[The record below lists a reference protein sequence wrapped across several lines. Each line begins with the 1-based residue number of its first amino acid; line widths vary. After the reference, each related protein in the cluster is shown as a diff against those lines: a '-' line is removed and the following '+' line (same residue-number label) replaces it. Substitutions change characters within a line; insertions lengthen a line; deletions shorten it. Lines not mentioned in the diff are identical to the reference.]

1 MARATAS
8 GFTISGLLDKNAATR
23 SDYPIE
29 RIPVDEIAD
38 HPENTAYS
46 MDDAGIAQLAKSIEK
61 EGLTDLP
68 LVRKLDDG
76 SWQMVS
82 GHRRKAAYAM
92 LAEEDERYAQIPC
105 RIIRGISDEQSVM
118 LLHAANYF
126 VRNLT
131 VTERAA
137 ASRALGME
145 VERMRVENPELSGMR
160 TEDIKGGDHLGADR
174 AKGVRKDDPA
184 PGVAGAQ
191 DRRGSCRGVARG
203 GAFRLALGRR
213 RERPRENGTRR
224 AGTALLLVEGASP
237 RQEEDDGVPEESDER
252 VERET
257 SSRRRAEAFGTARKR
272 PARAQALRIE
282 STGRTERAGQ
292 AGARGYRGNG
302 RQAPRTNLA
311 PCRRPE
317 GAPAPF
323 PASSLSRIHEIG
335 GGISGTRMR
344 RPAPS
349 LRQTAQGEGHASAE
363 MRECRH
369 AGDAPRP

>member
-23 SDYPIE
+23 SDYPVE
-29 RIPVDEIAD
+29 RIPVGEIAD

-131 VTERAA
+131 VTER
-137 ASRALGME
+137 
-145 VERMRVENPELSGMR
+145 MRVENPELSGMR
-160 TEDIKGGDHLGADR
+160 TEDIKAAIISEQTGRKVSGKTIQRQESLARKIEEDLVAGWREAALSDSLSADAVNALAKMEPDEQERLFSSWKEHPLDKKKTTEFLRKATSEPSANLQHKEDPKPSAPLGSALRALKRYESKAPNEPSGLDRQALEEIAGMADR
-174 AKGVRKDDPA
+174 
-184 PGVAGAQ
+184 
-191 DRRGSCRGVARG
+191 
-203 GAFRLALGRR
+203 LLGR
-213 RERPRENGTRR
+213 
-224 AGTALLLVEGASP
+224 
-237 RQEEDDGVPEESDER
+237 
-252 VERET
+252 
-257 SSRRRAEAFGTARKR
+257 
-272 PARAQALRIE
+272 I
-282 STGRTERAGQ
+282 
-292 AGARGYRGNG
+292 
-302 RQAPRTNLA
+302 
-311 PCRRPE
+311 
-317 GAPAPF
+317 
-323 PASSLSRIHEIG
+323 
-335 GGISGTRMR
+335 
-344 RPAPS
+344 
-349 LRQTAQGEGHASAE
+349 
-363 MRECRH
+363 
-369 AGDAPRP
+369 

>member
-160 TEDIKGGDHLGADR
+160 TEDIKA
-174 AKGVRKDDPA
+174 AIISE
-184 PGVAGAQ
+184 Q
-191 DRRGSCRGVARG
+191 
-203 GAFRLALGRR
+203 
-213 RERPRENGTRR
+213 
-224 AGTALLLVEGASP
+224 
-237 RQEEDDGVPEESDER
+237 
-252 VERET
+252 
-257 SSRRRAEAFGTARKR
+257 
-272 PARAQALRIE
+272 
-282 STGRTERAGQ
+282 TGRKV
-292 AGARGYRGNG
+292 
-302 RQAPRTNLA
+302 
-311 PCRRPE
+311 
-317 GAPAPF
+317 
-323 PASSLSRIHEIG
+323 S
-335 GGISGTRMR
+335 
-344 RPAPS
+344 
-349 LRQTAQGEGHASAE
+349 
-363 MRECRH
+363 
-369 AGDAPRP
+369 

>member
-23 SDYPIE
+23 SDYPVE
-29 RIPVDEIAD
+29 RIPVGEIAD

-160 TEDIKGGDHLGADR
+160 TEDIKAAIISEQTGRKVSGKTIQRQESLR
-174 AKGVRKDDPA
+174 ARSKRIL
-184 PGVAGAQ
+184 
-191 DRRGSCRGVARG
+191 SRG
-203 GAFRLALGRR
+203 GARR
-213 RERPRENGTRR
+213 RFPTR
-224 AGTALLLVEGASP
+224 S
-237 RQEEDDGVPEESDER
+237 RQMP
-252 VERET
+252 
-257 SSRRRAEAFGTARKR
+257 
-272 PARAQALRIE
+272 
-282 STGRTERAGQ
+282 
-292 AGARGYRGNG
+292 
-302 RQAPRTNLA
+302 
-311 PCRRPE
+311 
-317 GAPAPF
+317 
-323 PASSLSRIHEIG
+323 
-335 GGISGTRMR
+335 
-344 RPAPS
+344 
-349 LRQTAQGEGHASAE
+349 
-363 MRECRH
+363 
-369 AGDAPRP
+369 

>member
-160 TEDIKGGDHLGADR
+160 TEDIKAAIISEQTGRKVSGKTIQRQESLARKIEEDLVAGWREAALSDSLSADAVNALAKMEPDEQERLFSSWKEHPLDKKKTTEFLRKATSESSANLQHKEDPKPSAPLGSALRALKRYESKAPNEPSGLDRQALEEIAGMADR
-174 AKGVRKDDPA
+174 
-184 PGVAGAQ
+184 
-191 DRRGSCRGVARG
+191 
-203 GAFRLALGRR
+203 LLGR
-213 RERPRENGTRR
+213 
-224 AGTALLLVEGASP
+224 
-237 RQEEDDGVPEESDER
+237 
-252 VERET
+252 
-257 SSRRRAEAFGTARKR
+257 
-272 PARAQALRIE
+272 I
-282 STGRTERAGQ
+282 
-292 AGARGYRGNG
+292 
-302 RQAPRTNLA
+302 
-311 PCRRPE
+311 
-317 GAPAPF
+317 
-323 PASSLSRIHEIG
+323 
-335 GGISGTRMR
+335 
-344 RPAPS
+344 
-349 LRQTAQGEGHASAE
+349 
-363 MRECRH
+363 
-369 AGDAPRP
+369 

>member
-8 GFTISGLLDKNAATR
+8 GFTISGLLDKNATTR
-23 SDYPIE
+23 SDYPVE
-29 RIPVDEIAD
+29 RIPVGEIAD

-46 MDDAGIAQLAKSIEK
+46 MDDAGIAQLAKSIEE

-160 TEDIKGGDHLGADR
+160 TEDIKAAIISEQTGRKVSGKTIQRQESLARKIEEDLVAGWREAALSDSLSADAVNALAKMEPDEQERLFSSWKEHPLDKKKTTEFLRKATSEPSANLQHKEDPKPSAPLGSALRALKRYESKAPNEPSGLDRQVLEKISRTADR
-174 AKGVRKDDPA
+174 
-184 PGVAGAQ
+184 
-191 DRRGSCRGVARG
+191 
-203 GAFRLALGRR
+203 LLGR
-213 RERPRENGTRR
+213 
-224 AGTALLLVEGASP
+224 
-237 RQEEDDGVPEESDER
+237 
-252 VERET
+252 
-257 SSRRRAEAFGTARKR
+257 
-272 PARAQALRIE
+272 I
-282 STGRTERAGQ
+282 
-292 AGARGYRGNG
+292 
-302 RQAPRTNLA
+302 
-311 PCRRPE
+311 
-317 GAPAPF
+317 
-323 PASSLSRIHEIG
+323 
-335 GGISGTRMR
+335 
-344 RPAPS
+344 
-349 LRQTAQGEGHASAE
+349 
-363 MRECRH
+363 
-369 AGDAPRP
+369 

>member
-23 SDYPIE
+23 SDYPVE
-29 RIPVDEIAD
+29 RIPVGEIAD

-160 TEDIKGGDHLGADR
+160 TEDIKAAIISEQTGRKVSGKTIQRQESLARKIEEDLVAGWREAALSDSLSADAVNALAKMVPDEQERLFSSWKEHPLDKKKTTEFLRKATSEPSANLQHKEDPKPSAPLGSALRALKRYESKAPNEPSGLDRQALEEIAGMADR
-174 AKGVRKDDPA
+174 
-184 PGVAGAQ
+184 
-191 DRRGSCRGVARG
+191 
-203 GAFRLALGRR
+203 LLGR
-213 RERPRENGTRR
+213 
-224 AGTALLLVEGASP
+224 
-237 RQEEDDGVPEESDER
+237 
-252 VERET
+252 
-257 SSRRRAEAFGTARKR
+257 
-272 PARAQALRIE
+272 I
-282 STGRTERAGQ
+282 
-292 AGARGYRGNG
+292 
-302 RQAPRTNLA
+302 
-311 PCRRPE
+311 
-317 GAPAPF
+317 
-323 PASSLSRIHEIG
+323 
-335 GGISGTRMR
+335 
-344 RPAPS
+344 
-349 LRQTAQGEGHASAE
+349 
-363 MRECRH
+363 
-369 AGDAPRP
+369 